1 MAKDPVCGMK
11 VNEETGVSMSEYNSQ
26 TYYFCCPGCKD
37 SFDKESEK
45 YLGNETAGGRHY

>member
-11 VNEETGVSMSEYNSQ
+11 VNEETAVSMSEYNGQ

-45 YLGNETAGGRHY
+45 YLGNEPAGGRHY